1 MGEIRRRKDALQESF
16 RLDPLDMDFRRRFE
30 SARLKA
36 ALPSI
41 EVV

>member
-1 MGEIRRRKDALQESF
+1 
-16 RLDPLDMDFRRRFE
+16 MDFRRRFE

-41 EVV
+41 EVVWLDPRRDSRAL